1 MAIQDSSQP
10 RDNSKDD
17 TWYRLRVA
25 VFWAGIGAAA
35 ILALTTGVTSWQDYM
50 EKDAARY
57 QLRAHIVVK
66 PEQLPTLEASRQP
79 RVRGSYY
86 NIGRTPA
93 YDEGAT
99 SHILVAEDPLTQR
112 LSVKDCDKEKRA
124 VKQKNK
130 WFVGKVPHPDTI
142 REEPFTDSEI
152 EAIKQGRAAVYYY
165 GRVCYADI
173 FGVSHRTDFC
183 LIWKWKEGR
192 FSPGLYCDQ
201 GNTST

>member
-1 MAIQDSSQP
+1 MVRQAEENI
-10 RDNSKDD
+10 
-17 TWYRLRVA
+17 WYRLRVA
-25 VFWAGIGAAA
+25 AFWGGIGAAV

-66 PEQLPTLEASRQP
+66 AEQLPTLEAGHQA
-79 RVRGSYY
+79 RVGGSYY

-99 SHILVAEDPLTQR
+99 SHVVVAEEPLAQK
-112 LSVKDCDKEKRA
+112 LIEDDCDKAKRA

-130 WFVGKVPHPDTI
+130 WFVGKVPHADTI
-142 REEPFTDSEI
+142 RDEPFTESEV

-173 FGVSHRTDFC
+173 FGESHRTDFC
-183 LIWKWKEGR
+183 LIWKWKENR